1 MEKLKTPFGDIDV
14 LIDGKSIAYTAL
26 KGSDNDVLWPDV
38 RNRFQIVVKYVP
50 DGRKHSI
57 SCVFSP
63 TCSYEKGPESG
74 ERLECQSFYN
84 PQRIKMSI
92 GLECEAGYI
101 GGVRA
106 SDEYDCDAD
115 YLDNGMSYL
124 IMPET
129 KTEQYVFGIAW
140 IDDVG
145 WDDPIDNEHNRD
157 VQTWFAA
164 DPTLAL

>member
-26 KGSDNDVLWPDV
+26 KGSDNDVLCPDV

-50 DGRKHSI
+50 DGREHSI
-57 SCVFSP
+57 SCVFST
-63 TCSYEKGPESG
+63 TCSYEKRPESG

-106 SDEYDCDAD
+106 SDEYDYDAD

-124 IMPET
+124 IIPET

-140 IDDVG
+140 IDNVG